1 MATFKKVRLMNR
13 VSQTVHEEGR
23 MIAPCCD
30 VKQVYAVKG
39 TIIGSLHHLGLKRR
53 VIHQQGSVWSVMP

>member
-13 VSQTVHEEGR
+13 VMQTVHDNGR

-30 VKQVYAVKG
+30 VKQVYSAKG

-53 VIHQQGSVWSVMP
+53 VVHQQGSVWSVVQ